1 MSVKNTFLN
10 LFFPPKCTFCSRI
23 LEQSGLFLCP
33 DCQRSLPWL
42 TGSAAERK
50 VEFAS
55 LCVSPL
61 RFKAPVDAS
70 ILRFKFS
77 GRSWYAK
84 TYGVLTAQCVQDH
97 LTGKYDLISWVPV
110 SRKRKRKRGYD
121 QAFLLAR
128 ETAKHLGETLLPT
141 LEKVRHNKAQ
151 SSLEDDAA
159 RRANV
164 LGAYRVLDPVQ
175 IEGKRVLLVDD
186 VVTTGQTLSECART
200 LRMAGAEDVLCVT
213 LAKAREQS

>member
-1 MSVKNTFLN
+1 MKLANMLLDLV
-10 LFFPPKCTFCSRI
+10 FPPKCTFCGKLLDTSK
-23 LEQSGLFLCP
+23 LLMCP

-42 TGSAAERK
+42 QGSGAERK
-50 VEFAS
+50 VEFVS
-55 LCVSPL
+55 VCVSPL
-61 RFKAPVDAS
+61 RYKSPVDES

-77 GRSWYAK
+77 GRHWYAK

-97 LTGKYDLISWVPV
+97 LDGKYDLISWVPV

-121 QAFLLAR
+121 QAFLLAQ
-128 ETAKHLGETLLPT
+128 ETAKHLGKPLTAT

-151 SSLEDDAA
+151 SGIEDDAA

-164 LGAYRVLDPVQ
+164 LGAYRVVQ
-175 IEGKRVLLVDD
+175 PALVAGKRVLLVDD

-200 LRMAGAEDVLCVT
+200 LRMAGAEEVLCVT
-213 LAKAREQS
+213 LAKAR

>member
-1 MSVKNTFLN
+1 MNLKNIL
-10 LFFPPKCTFCSRI
+10 LDLLFPPKCIFCGQI
-23 LEQSGLFLCP
+23 LERSGLLLCP

-42 TGSAAERK
+42 VGDRAQRK
-50 VEFAS
+50 VEFVS

-61 RFKAPVDAS
+61 RYKAPVDDS
-70 ILRFKFS
+70 IRRFKFS

-84 TYGVLTAQCVQDH
+84 TYGVLTAQCVRDH
-97 LTGKYDLISWVPV
+97 LAGKYDLISWVPV

-151 SSLEDDAA
+151 SGLEDDAA

-175 IEGKRVLLVDD
+175 IAGKRVLLVDD

>member
-1 MSVKNTFLN
+1 MKFSQVL
-10 LFFPPKCTFCSRI
+10 LDRLFPPKCIFCGQI
-23 LEQSGLFLCP
+23 LERSGLLLCP

-42 TGSAAERK
+42 EGSGAERK
-50 VEFAS
+50 VEFVS

-61 RFKAPVDAS
+61 RYKAPVDAS
-70 ILRFKFS
+70 IRRFKFS

-97 LTGKYDLISWVPV
+97 LAGKYDLISWVPV

-128 ETAKHLGETLLPT
+128 ETAKHLGEPLVPT

-151 SSLEDDAA
+151 SSLEDDSS

-164 LGAYRVLDPVQ
+164 LGAYRVLEPERVA
-175 IEGKRVLLVDD
+175 GKRVLLVDD
-186 VVTTGQTLSECART
+186 VVTTGQTLSECAHT
-200 LRMAGAEDVLCVT
+200 LRTAGAREVLCVT
-213 LAKAREQS
+213 LAKAR

>member
-1 MSVKNTFLN
+1 MKFAERL
-10 LFFPPKCTFCSRI
+10 LDLLFPPKCIFCGQI
-23 LEQSGLFLCP
+23 LEQSGLFICP

-50 VEFAS
+50 VEFVS

-61 RFKAPVDAS
+61 RYKAPVDAS

-77 GRSWYAK
+77 GQSWYAK

-97 LTGKYDLISWVPV
+97 LAGKYDVISWVPV

-128 ETAKHLGETLLPT
+128 EMAKHLGEPLVPT

-164 LGAYRVLDPVQ
+164 LGAYRGLEPAQ
-175 IEGKRVLLVDD
+175 IAGKRVLLVDD
-186 VVTTGQTLSECART
+186 VVTTGQTLSECARA
-200 LRMAGAEDVLCVT
+200 LRTAGAREVLCVT
-213 LAKAREQS
+213 LAKAR